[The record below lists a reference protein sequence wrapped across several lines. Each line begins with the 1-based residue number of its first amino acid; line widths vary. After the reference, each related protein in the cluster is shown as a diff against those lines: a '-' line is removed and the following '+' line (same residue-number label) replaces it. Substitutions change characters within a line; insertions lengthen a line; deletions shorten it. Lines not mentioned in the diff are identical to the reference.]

1 MGHDTL
7 EKLDYN
13 RIETLYKQFKQQF
26 SNYLVNGKTNNFPKE
41 TTMMR
46 KAFGLIAVLALLAAS
61 AFAQEAPKPPAP
73 PPIKTHLKVGD
84 KAPDFKLTGVDG
96 KVVELKKLKGKSNV
110 VLAFY
115 PKAFTGG

>member
-1 MGHDTL
+1 MMKKALG
-7 EKLDYN
+7 
-13 RIETLYKQFKQQF
+13 
-26 SNYLVNGKTNNFPKE
+26 LV
-41 TTMMR
+41 
-46 KAFGLIAVLALLAAS
+46 AVLALLVAS

-73 PPIKTHLKVGD
+73 PAIKTHLKVGD

>member
-1 MGHDTL
+1 
-7 EKLDYN
+7 
-13 RIETLYKQFKQQF
+13 
-26 SNYLVNGKTNNFPKE
+26 
-41 TTMMR
+41 MM
-46 KAFGLIAVLALLAAS
+46 KKVFGLVAVLAVLVTS
-61 AFAQEAPKPPAP
+61 ALAQEQPAAPKPAAP
-73 PPIKTHLKVGD
+73 PAIKTHLKVGD

>member
-1 MGHDTL
+1 
-7 EKLDYN
+7 
-13 RIETLYKQFKQQF
+13 
-26 SNYLVNGKTNNFPKE
+26 
-41 TTMMR
+41 MMK
-46 KAFGLIAVLALLAAS
+46 KAFGLMAVLALLAAS
-61 AFAQEAPKPPAP
+61 AFAQEQPSAPKPAAP

>member
-1 MGHDTL
+1 L
-7 EKLDYN
+7 
-13 RIETLYKQFKQQF
+13 
-26 SNYLVNGKTNNFPKE
+26 SYLVNGNTNNFTKE
-41 TTMMR
+41 TTMM
-46 KAFGLIAVLALLAAS
+46 KQALGFMAVLALLAAS

-73 PPIKTHLKVGD
+73 PAIKTHLKVGD

-96 KVVELKKLKGKSNV
+96 KVVQLKKLKGKSNV